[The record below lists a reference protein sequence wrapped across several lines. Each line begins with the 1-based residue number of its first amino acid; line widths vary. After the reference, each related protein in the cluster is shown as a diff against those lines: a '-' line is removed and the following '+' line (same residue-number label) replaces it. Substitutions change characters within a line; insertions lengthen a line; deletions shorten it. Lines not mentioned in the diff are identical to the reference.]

1 MSRRAS
7 SSYVRRKVLQHYGK
21 PHPFIQGRTVMYCG
35 GGKDNCGCDAQIDV
49 ELAYWEGEHEQ
60 PEALGG
66 ADEPPNTYPICAH
79 CHKAKTKREA
89 PVIAKAIAEKEK
101 REGVRRT
108 SKPMPFG
115 KRSPLKQK
123 MDGRIVP
130 RE

>member
-7 SSYVRRKVLQHYGK
+7 SSYVRRKVVEHYATD
-21 PHPFIQGRTVMYCG
+21 HPFIFGRRVMYCG
-35 GGKDNCGCDAQIDV
+35 GGKPNCGCDAQIDV
-49 ELAYWEGEHEQ
+49 GLTYWEGEHEQ

-79 CHKAKTKREA
+79 CHKRKTKAEA

-101 REGVRRT
+101 REGVRKT
-108 SKPMPFG
+108 SRPMPHG
-115 KRSPLKQK
+115 KRSSTK
-123 MDGRIVP
+123 MTMDRRVVP